1 LTMKSGVECEY
12 FLISPDG
19 NSIADPRDTQ
29 SKPCYD
35 QSALMRRYDLI
46 KEICDC
52 MIEMGWGPYQND
64 HEDANG
70 QFEMNWDYSDCLKTA
85 DRHTFFKYMVKTI
98 AEKHGLR
105 ATFMPKPFE
114 NLTGNGCHAHI
125 SVWDGKKNK
134 FLDNSNN
141 LGLSKMAYNFL
152 GGVIKHASS
161 LSAFFNPTINSYRRI
176 NAPPTKSGASWSPS
190 SISYTGNNR
199 THMIRIP
206 DPGRFELRLMDGSAN
221 PYLLQ
226 AGVLAAGINGIRKR
240 VNPGKP
246 LFCNMYTDHKKYPNL
261 KKLPNTLEES
271 LDMLNSNTIL
281 KNAFGK
287 DVLNSYL
294 KLKNSEI
301 WKWKNWE
308 ISWSLSKQSSSEKNI
323 KILLVHGFGASKN
336 HWRHNQDFLGKF
348 SNCFAIDLLGFGK
361 SSQPSA
367 LLNYEPDKE
376 NSIKY
381 SFDLWGNQISTFC
394 AEVIKSPVYLVGNSI
409 GGVIALKAAEI
420 LKDNCKGIILIDCAQ
435 RTMDDKRLKKSDILM
450 NLLRP
455 VLKTI
460 VRQRLISNTLFTRAA
475 NPKVIKRILEQ
486 AYPSGKNID
495 KELIEILYQPS
506 QRKNSKEAFRGFI
519 NLFDDYLATDLF
531 DKVNAP
537 IQLIWGEKDPWESL
551 NEAKEWKN
559 KFRNIKRLDVIKNA
573 GHCPHDEEPEETNKL
588 ICEFLQETK

>member
-1 LTMKSGVECEY
+1 MPKNLFKIAKEKKIKYFLISFVDLFGVLRSKLVPAHAIKDMQETGAGFAGFAAWLDMTPADSDMFGIPDPDSLIQLPWNKEVGWLASDLWMNGKPVDASPRIILKKQIEKLSKQGLTMKSGVECEY

-19 NSIADPRDTQ
+19 DSIADPRDTQ

-134 FLDNSNN
+134 FLDKSNN

-226 AGVLAAGINGIRKR
+226 ASVLAAGINGIK
-240 VNPGKP
+240 NKIDPGKP
-246 LFCNMYTDHKKYPNL
+246 LNCNMYEDFAKYPNL
-261 KKLPNTLEES
+261 PKLPDELDQSLKQLKQNKEMNDAFGADVINSYIKLRDTEIKEFNNIERFDKSKPITKWERQNTL
-271 LDMLNSNTIL
+271 
-281 KNAFGK
+281 
-287 DVLNSYL
+287 
-294 KLKNSEI
+294 
-301 WKWKNWE
+301 
-308 ISWSLSKQSSSEKNI
+308 
-323 KILLVHGFGASKN
+323 
-336 HWRHNQDFLGKF
+336 
-348 SNCFAIDLLGFGK
+348 
-361 SSQPSA
+361 
-367 LLNYEPDKE
+367 
-376 NSIKY
+376 
-381 SFDLWGNQISTFC
+381 
-394 AEVIKSPVYLVGNSI
+394 
-409 GGVIALKAAEI
+409 
-420 LKDNCKGIILIDCAQ
+420 DC
-435 RTMDDKRLKKSDILM
+435 
-450 NLLRP
+450 
-455 VLKTI
+455 
-460 VRQRLISNTLFTRAA
+460 
-475 NPKVIKRILEQ
+475 
-486 AYPSGKNID
+486 
-495 KELIEILYQPS
+495 
-506 QRKNSKEAFRGFI
+506 
-519 NLFDDYLATDLF
+519 
-531 DKVNAP
+531 
-537 IQLIWGEKDPWESL
+537 
-551 NEAKEWKN
+551 
-559 KFRNIKRLDVIKNA
+559 
-573 GHCPHDEEPEETNKL
+573 
-588 ICEFLQETK
+588 